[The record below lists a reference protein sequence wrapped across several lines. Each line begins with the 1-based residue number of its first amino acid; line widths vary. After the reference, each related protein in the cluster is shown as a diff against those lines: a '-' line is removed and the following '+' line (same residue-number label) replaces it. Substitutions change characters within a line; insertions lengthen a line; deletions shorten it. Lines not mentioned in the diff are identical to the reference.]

1 MSEKHENLTFENK
14 LIRIDGNQYIGCVF
28 QSCTL
33 QYGGFGDVKL
43 KGCQFKK
50 CSWSFV
56 DAAARTVQFMSS
68 LYHGAGEGGKDLIEK
83 TFKNIREGRRLPK
96 KEGNDNE

>member
-1 MSEKHENLTFENK
+1 MSEKYENRTFENK
-14 LIRIDGNQYIGCVF
+14 LIQLDGNQYISCIF

-43 KGCQFKK
+43 EGCQFNK
-50 CSWSFV
+50 CSWSFIS
-56 DAAARTVQFMSS
+56 AAARTVQFMSS

-83 TFKNIREGRRLPK
+83 TFNNIREGRLPPK